1 MNRSEKLQ
9 LSKMINENNVQDFT
23 EEIRKKKHSSKIR
36 DDIKKLVRLKKTNTR
51 LKLRSNEEYTN
62 LLITNCSFLFNNYM
76 DIFNKV
82 KNDEINL
89 TTLWKFLDVLKQ
101 IEDSKLDQHEG
112 SFKVGQILKELY
124 IDSAVKKA
132 DKLNHDREIHA
143 EPKKEPKNISWAKY
157 KNSVLQK

>member
-1 MNRSEKLQ
+1 MNNSEKLQ
-9 LSKMINENNVQDFT
+9 LTKMINENNVQDFT
-23 EEIRKKKHSSKIR
+23 EEIRKKRHSSKIR
-36 DDIKKLVRLKKTNTR
+36 DDVKKLVRLKKTNTR

-89 TTLWKFLDVLKQ
+89 TTLWKFLDILKQ
-101 IEDSKLDQHEG
+101 IEESNLDQHEG
-112 SFKVGQILKELY
+112 SFKVGQLLKELY
-124 IDSAVKKA
+124 LDSAVKKA
-132 DKLNHDREIHA
+132 DKLNHDRDMHSDQ
-143 EPKKEPKNISWAKY
+143 KKEPKNISWAKY